1 MAHTQHKPKMNAE
14 DFSHSLTQC
23 SFTWLMSNL
32 NSQFAYFRLKLE
44 TQHEKLTLLLQ
55 ALCTCEPGSAVVS
68 SKHDIDKTMNAKT
81 LYEMHLATVKSPLNF
96 NNNLAAFFDPS
107 RLCSPTRTPNPIC
120 NFQIPAPHSRFQ
132 IPNSKCHATVYPNF
146 RFPICGSQL
155 QIPNSNF
162 LNVKPLTPTLN
173 P

>member
-1 MAHTQHKPKMNAE
+1 
-14 DFSHSLTQC
+14 
-23 SFTWLMSNL
+23 MSNL
-32 NSQFAYFRLKLE
+32 NYQFAYFRLKLE
-44 TQHEKLTLLLQ
+44 TQHEKLTSLLQ

-132 IPNSKCHATVYPNF
+132 NPKFQMSRHCLPKFPISNLRLTTPNSKF
-146 RFPICGSQL
+146 
-155 QIPNSNF
+155 
-162 LNVKPLTPTLN
+162 
-173 P
+173 